1 MMTAFK
7 KPTKSREGDIQ
18 FDYGSL
24 KRFFLDT
31 YTINSSTTSSL
42 ADHDIRKV
50 QPQTGLPS
58 PRPLHIPQWEL
69 CG

>member
-24 KRFFLDT
+24 KRFFFNT
-31 YTINSSTTSSL
+31 YTIQQFN
-42 ADHDIRKV
+42 DKFF
-50 QPQTGLPS
+50 G
-58 PRPLHIPQWEL
+58 
-69 CG
+69 